1 MFPWCNVAAAL
12 QLVCTSDDKSDWNY
26 IYIDTENNVGA
37 IGNNVGKLS
46 WSDSSYNI
54 ESVIDKKINFTMIFN
69 INRHDGRY
77 RQMLYHDN
85 SKDILTINGTCEK
98 KKKVF

>member
-1 MFPWCNVAAAL
+1 MKKLLIILVVMFSWCNVAAAL

-46 WSDSSYNI
+46 FY
-54 ESVIDKKINFTMIFN
+54 
-69 INRHDGRY
+69 GY
-77 RQMLYHDN
+77 
-85 SKDILTINGTCEK
+85 
-98 KKKVF
+98 